1 MLELERE
8 PYEIIFNTVY
18 AGGAYKYLLDKSIEH
33 PILVVDISHWKT
45 TIKAEFMDKKT
56 NKTFLFGSLDD
67 LFKKIKPVA
76 VTINHLIFSADLD
89 ELIHRLV
96 AFLNDISVTIVVHD
110 FFLACPSINLL
121 NFEGNFCNLP
131 SSETCS
137 NCLRQYTSSSQCP
150 QISQNMINRY
160 SELHKFNIED
170 WRSHWI
176 KLLNIAQLIVIPSFS
191 AAELFNRAFQ
201 HKYDNKVI
209 VKLHNVQYTNQIKKK
224 TPTTSPFLK
233 LGIIGD
239 LNPHKGLNVLLNLLQ
254 RIARQHLNI
263 VITVF
268 GESNSQQ
275 FINTP
280 HLKVTGLC
288 DRSELFTRIN
298 EAELDGF
305 LFLSICPETFS
316 FVTHEMMATG
326 LPIVSFNFGAQAEF
340 LKSYPHSTLLDTIDI
355 DLLFEHILLMHQ
367 QHLKRC
373 YPLLNDD
380 SNSIIDEVL
389 RMIDYIQQLE
399 LFNEKLLIQHR
410 KLQRNRLIPF
420 IRRNFIALMQ
430 KIVRRARWLLNYQK
444 N

>member
-1 MLELERE
+1 
-8 PYEIIFNTVY
+8 
-18 AGGAYKYLLDKSIEH
+18 
-33 PILVVDISHWKT
+33 
-45 TIKAEFMDKKT
+45 
-56 NKTFLFGSLDD
+56 
-67 LFKKIKPVA
+67 
-76 VTINHLIFSADLD
+76 
-89 ELIHRLV
+89 
-96 AFLNDISVTIVVHD
+96 
-110 FFLACPSINLL
+110 
-121 NFEGNFCNLP
+121 
-131 SSETCS
+131 
-137 NCLRQYTSSSQCP
+137 
-150 QISQNMINRY
+150 MINRY